1 MSISRQFGVHEV
13 PGTEEEAPRPRR
25 EVSAAFEANMRDYV
39 SAIWAK
45 LGELE
50 GKIEGF
56 EAWRD
61 EIAHWLRVQRS
72 PGPVSL
78 VSSPPPHP
86 PKPWE
91 TEGMSRRT
99 WYRKRK
105 EADHGGQPGG
115 RSQEGQ
121 GV

>member
-1 MSISRQFGVHEV
+1 VSISRQFGVHEV
-13 PGTEEEAPRPRR
+13 PGTEEEAPRPKR
-25 EVSAAFEANMRDYV
+25 EVSAAFEGQVRDYV
-39 SAIWAK
+39 SAIWLK

-61 EIAHWLRVQRS
+61 DIARWLMVQRS

-78 VSSPPPHP
+78 VSSPGDGEGAGRPPPH

-105 EADHGGQPGG
+105 GGADDF
-115 RSQEGQ
+115 R
-121 GV
+121 